1 MTTRQRQRQRQRRGP
16 AVAATLWTPA
26 DLAVTAIL
34 VAVGVVLWFV
44 GWYSASDKL
53 VEGDQVVSL
62 NVAAAGTLLAG
73 AGLVSWFLNGRRA
86 IRSRRRRLIERRRAQ
101 LGPVAAAV
109 PATGAASLAPRS
121 SSPVLVAGPDLR
133 RFHRADCP
141 LAVGRHWSA
150 SPRDQHESAGRT
162 PCGACLP

>member
-1 MTTRQRQRQRQRRGP
+1 MRKAHQRRRP
-16 AVAATLWTPA
+16 TVVAATTLWTPA

-86 IRSRRRRLIERRRAQ
+86 IRGRRRLLIERRRAQ
-101 LGPVAAAV
+101 VRIAEVPESLAAA
-109 PATGAASLAPRS
+109 TLAPRS
-121 SSPVLVAGPDLR
+121 ASPVLVAGPDLR
-133 RFHRADCP
+133 RYHRADCP
-141 LAVGRHWSA
+141 LAARRNWPSA
-150 SPRDQHESAGRT
+150 AREQHESAGRT
-162 PCGACLP
+162 ACGACLP